1 MKIQKN
7 ISATMK
13 KKYRGYKNQAEFAD
27 ALGIGRTSC
36 QDYMAGRGNPNA
48 RTIQQIADRMGIS
61 PGELVSG
68 ENVPHESAF
77 DLISGMLESLHPSL
91 YKDGEFLWT
100 SMLELFRCSERCWE
114 DGIYWRYSVTEP
126 SPFHYGVR
134 AEIRTKADWEYVKE
148 SAPFTDDR
156 SIAQT
161 AAEIFTRDAL
171 SPIHLEEAIE
181 DHLKSI

>member
-1 MKIQKN
+1 MRWG
-7 ISATMK
+7 SE
-13 KKYRGYKNQAEFAD
+13 G
-27 ALGIGRTSC
+27 
-36 QDYMAGRGNPNA
+36 PPA

-68 ENVPHESAF
+68 EDVPHGSAF
-77 DLISGMLESLHPSL
+77 EIISEMLESLHPSL

-114 DGIYWRYSVTEP
+114 EDAYWRYSLTEP
-126 SPFHYGVR
+126 SPFRYGLK
-134 AEIRTKADWEYVKE
+134 AEIRTKAGWKYVKE
-148 SAPFTDDR
+148 SVPFTDDR
-156 SIAQT
+156 STAQT
-161 AAEIFTRDAL
+161 AAEIFTRNAL